1 MRCKYICFKLYLKIK
16 SDYLFITSRQNDAER
31 GLFFGTTATYCYP
44 RSVRKTLRINTLQN
58 VGSRCSSF
66 FAKKSFSASLPVVGF
81 LSYLWGMNHAND
93 LERARALYRD
103 GQAAMKRSAWGEA
116 ISLFLQS
123 EALDPDGPARE
134 AREMLD
140 NIMAFYNKDMYNQ

>member
-1 MRCKYICFKLYLKIK
+1 
-16 SDYLFITSRQNDAER
+16 
-31 GLFFGTTATYCYP
+31 
-44 RSVRKTLRINTLQN
+44 
-58 VGSRCSSF
+58 
-66 FAKKSFSASLPVVGF
+66 
-81 LSYLWGMNHAND
+81 MNHAND

-134 AREMLD
+134 VREMLD
-140 NIMAFYNKDMYNQ
+140 DIMAFYNKDMYNQ